1 MAFQRLHAVRWDDLQ
16 KPRLGNYVRW
26 CTYSNNRVLQILFQN
41 FVSNS
46 STLRWKLYF
55 SLWSCKKLIFKSWG
69 SQSAFQYGSCLERKM
84 KETIILRF
92 YVCRVVYIYKCN
104 VLKSWKQ
111 FCLLKGA
118 FCVSWKVR
126 ILKWLR
132 TGINE
137 PIEKKLRS
145 HVFFLFWN
153 YRPCDLLYKH
163 KKHISFPPIVY
174 SQGIP
179 NSPYDVWSM
188 QLALAAGEISYHFGR

>member
-1 MAFQRLHAVRWDDLQ
+1 MIYKNQGWVIMCGDVHTVTIEYSKFCFKTLLVTHLPCVGNFTFHCDHAKNGFLN
-16 KPRLGNYVRW
+16 LGVHK
-26 CTYSNNRVLQILFQN
+26 VLFN
-41 FVSNS
+41 
-46 STLRWKLYF
+46 T
-55 SLWSCKKLIFKSWG
+55 
-69 SQSAFQYGSCLERKM
+69 QYGSCLERKM

-104 VLKSWKQ
+104 VLKSCKQ

-126 ILKWLR
+126 ILKWLH

-137 PIEKKLRS
+137 PIGKKLGS

-163 KKHISFPPIVY
+163 KKHISFPLIVY
-174 SQGIP
+174 RQGIP